1 MRVPAGRV
9 STGKGIECGWLGGNA
24 PGTESIEGAIM
35 QNSDS
40 QEKETTP
47 FQRAADA
54 SESGQEGNATDVVG
68 SDVSLPL
75 ADAAGGVD
83 VPAWLPAQFETAWA
97 FLATYPPILALVV
110 ALVGVGLAVI
120 GRGVV
125 LFWGH
130 KLTARTTNAL
140 DEKLLRI
147 GANVA
152 AMIVSYL
159 AIVLAIQVLGLGDTA
174 ERILVRI
181 ALSVLV
187 LRLIISA
194 LNAGH
199 VGLEILG
206 KLRKRFA
213 IVEERTLPLFDLM
226 LTVLVVGAGAYALLM
241 VWNIDPTAWL
251 ASAGV
256 IGIAVGFAARDTLAN
271 LFAGFFIIADAPYKL
286 GDYVVLDTG
295 ERGEITKVGIRS
307 TRILTRDDVEITV
320 PNSMMA
326 NSQIYNESG
335 GKWERFRIRIKVGVA
350 YGSDVDAVCEL
361 LEGLAAEHETVCK
374 DPTPRVR
381 MRGFGDSSLDFELLC
396 WVAQPVQRG
405 LVAHELYMAIYKA
418 LNEAGIQIPF
428 PQRDIWVR
436 DSGAIGGAVRS
447 DRSD

>member
-1 MRVPAGRV
+1 MQDEKSQEQGAGAD
-9 STGKGIECGWLGGNA
+9 SPSG
-24 PGTESIEGAIM
+24 GAI
-35 QNSDS
+35 DALA
-40 QEKETTP
+40 QEAQSPEVEAAEVNLP
-47 FQRAADA
+47 FADPLGAAEA
-54 SESGQEGNATDVVG
+54 PV
-68 SDVSLPL
+68 
-75 ADAAGGVD
+75 
-83 VPAWLPAQFETAWA
+83 WLPSQLETAWE
-97 FLATYPPILALVV
+97 FLATYPPVLALVV
-110 ALVGVGLAVI
+110 ALVGVGVALV
-120 GRGVV
+120 GRGFV

-130 KLTARTTNAL
+130 KLTARTSNEL

-152 AMIVSYL
+152 AMIVAYL
-159 AIVLAIQVLGLGDTA
+159 AIVLAIQVLQLGDTF
-174 ERILVRI
+174 EKILIRI
-181 ALSVLV
+181 ALSLLV
-187 LRLIISA
+187 LRLMTSA
-194 LNAGH
+194 LRAGH

-206 KLRKRFA
+206 RLRERFA
-213 IVEERTLPLFDLM
+213 IVEERTMPLFDLIM
-226 LTVLVVGAGAYALLM
+226 TVLVVGAAAYALLL

-295 ERGEITKVGIRS
+295 ERGEVTKVGIRS

-326 NSQIYNESG
+326 ISQIYNESG
-335 GKWERFRIRIKVGVA
+335 GKWERFRIRVKVGVA

-361 LEGLAAEHETVCK
+361 LERIAVEHDSVCK

-396 WVAQPVQRG
+396 WVAQPAQRG
-405 LVAHELYMAIYKA
+405 LVTHELYMAIYKA
-418 LNEAGIQIPF
+418 LNEAGIEIPF

-436 DSGAIGGAVRS
+436 DAGVVRLEERRPAG
-447 DRSD
+447 D

>member
-1 MRVPAGRV
+1 
-9 STGKGIECGWLGGNA
+9 
-24 PGTESIEGAIM
+24 M
-35 QNSDS
+35 QNSDNRES
-40 QEKETTP
+40 N
-47 FQRAADA
+47 AAEPSGA
-54 SESGQEGNATDVVG
+54 AQTAGSPPATGSEGSGPMQVESADVN
-68 SDVSLPL
+68 LPL

-83 VPAWLPAQFETAWA
+83 APAWLPAPLETPWE
-97 FLATYPPILALVV
+97 FLATYPPVLALAV
-110 ALVGVGLAVI
+110 ALVGIGLALV
-120 GRGVV
+120 GRGIV

-130 KLTARTTNAL
+130 KLTARTSNQL

-152 AMIVSYL
+152 AMIVAYL
-159 AIVLAIQVLGLGDTA
+159 AIVLAIQVLQLGEMA
-174 ERILVRI
+174 EKILIRL
-181 ALSVLV
+181 ALSLLV
-187 LRLIISA
+187 LRLMTSA
-194 LNAGH
+194 LRAGH

-206 KLRKRFA
+206 RLRERFA
-213 IVEERTLPLFDLM
+213 IVEERTMPLFDLIM
-226 LTVLVVGAGAYALLM
+226 TVLVVGAGAYALLL

-335 GKWERFRIRIKVGVA
+335 GKWERFRIRVKVGVA
-350 YGSDVDAVCEL
+350 YGSDVDEVCEL
-361 LEGLAAEHETVCK
+361 LEKIAVEHDSVCK
-374 DPTPRVR
+374 EPTPRVR

-396 WVAQPVQRG
+396 WVAQPAQRG
-405 LVAHELYMAIYKA
+405 LVTHELYMAIYKR
-418 LNEAGIQIPF
+418 LNEAGIEIPF
-428 PQRDIWVR
+428 PQRDVWMR
-436 DSGAIGGAVRS
+436 AGETAAD
-447 DRSD
+447 